1 MANKNRGEVAI
12 KLAKNEYILRPSF
25 QAICSIETE
34 LGKSIIAI
42 IANLTKNNLT
52 LSDSS
57 IIIFYGMQAYEKQQL
72 TKEEIGNLIFNE
84 GIINILPKLIKFLEY
99 AVGLGEENG
108 KWIWWFL

>member
-1 MANKNRGEVAI
+1 MTNKNRGEVLI
-12 KLAKNEYILRPSF
+12 KLAKNEWILRPTF

-34 LGKSIIAI
+34 LEKSIIDV

-57 IIIFYGMQAYEKQQL
+57 VIIFYGMQAYEKHNF
-72 TKEEIGNLIFNE
+72 TKEEIGKLIFNA

-99 AVGLGEENG
+99 AVGLEEQNG
-108 KWIWWFL
+108 